1 MNNRLPFTSTPNPP
15 EVNMSHVIEYLPPER
30 WKGAPIP
37 LEYTTESYYDIAVKR
52 TPTGYDIPIVK
63 RCFDA
68 PVTHAQA
75 EYDYP
80 DGLYQ
85 DWWEGA
91 EAYGIVED
99 GALLAAIELCP
110 ETWSKRMMV
119 TELWIAPEL
128 RRQGWGRRLIDL
140 AKRKT
145 VEADCRA
152 LILETQSCNVN
163 AVEFYLHMGFELI
176 GFDTCCYTNR
186 DVERREVRFNM
197 GWFPNGNEAKP
208 E

>member
-1 MNNRLPFTSTPNPP
+1 MARQIEFLPA
-15 EVNMSHVIEYLPPER
+15 ER
-30 WKGAPIP
+30 WKGTPIP
-37 LEYTTESYYDIAVKR
+37 LEYATEYYYDVAIDRA
-52 TPTGYDIPIVK
+52 PTGCDISIAK
-63 RCFDA
+63 RRFDA
-68 PVTHAQA
+68 PVTHTQ
-75 EYDYP
+75 EEWGFP
-80 DGLYQ
+80 DGLYA

-99 GALLAAIELCP
+99 GALRAAIELCP
-110 ETWSKRMMV
+110 ETWSKRMMI

-128 RRQGWGRRLIDL
+128 RGQGWGRRLIEL

-145 VEADCRA
+145 VEAGCRA

-163 AVEFYLHMGFELI
+163 AVEFYRHMGFELI

-197 GWFPNGNEAKP
+197 GWFPEDSEAKQA
-208 E
+208 